1 MFPSNWKDIS
11 DITIISS
18 FMTYTIPFLIL
29 TCLYIK
35 SNILGLIIILNL
47 GMVTI
52 MPLVHKYCHEKH
64 HNRYVPPILDY
75 LYDNK
80 ILFQPID
87 HSKHHFKNIYNW
99 AIINGKSDF
108 ILNNFVKLKCYL
120 FDVCP
125 DEEVIKNCRKYLK
138 MFNTDII
145 KIKFVGDINGKLN
158 VKLDG
163 NLFYEA

>member
-1 MFPSNWKDIS
+1 MFPSNWKDIPN
-11 DITIISS
+11 ITIISS
-18 FMTYTIPFLIL
+18 FTTYTIPFLIL

-35 SNILGLIIILNL
+35 SNILGLIITLNL

-75 LYDNK
+75 LYDNN
-80 ILFQPID
+80 ILFQPIN
-87 HSKHHFKNIYNW
+87 HSKHHFENIYNW

-120 FDVCP
+120 FDICP

-138 MFNTDII
+138 MFNTDVI

-163 NLFYEA
+163 NLFYQA